1 MCIRDSHLTTLTAAI
16 EFQRSKLELV
26 AMEAMITLCS
36 DPISK
41 TIKGSPDISV
51 LVSFDI
57 SGLLCW
63 IDALFNSS
71 NKSIRSL
78 GVRALR
84 NLLENNGDSIGLY
97 KDALVQC
104 SLHNAD
110 VSVTELYYST
120 VCESI
125 LKMETLILPEEDL
138 IALGLYGVFLSLI
151 HI

>member
-1 MCIRDSHLTTLTAAI
+1 MIDELFPFEARASCFNYLKEWCGYGQYANICKERYSNMVKAVNKGHHLTTLTAAI

-71 NKSIRSL
+71 NKSIRS
-78 GVRALR
+78 
-84 NLLENNGDSIGLY
+84 
-97 KDALVQC
+97 
-104 SLHNAD
+104 
-110 VSVTELYYST
+110 
-120 VCESI
+120 
-125 LKMETLILPEEDL
+125 
-138 IALGLYGVFLSLI
+138 
-151 HI
+151 